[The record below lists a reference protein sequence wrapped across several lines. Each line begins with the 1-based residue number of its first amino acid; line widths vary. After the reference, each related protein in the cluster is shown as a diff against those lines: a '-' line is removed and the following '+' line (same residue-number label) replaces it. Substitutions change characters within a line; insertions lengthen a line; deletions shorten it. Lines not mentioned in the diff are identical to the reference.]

1 MTTCNVGLFLLPDG
15 IKQISPTWS
24 ERMKRRSFI
33 KGAGAAG
40 TLAAS
45 GVLSAPALITS
56 VRGAYAQS
64 GEIPVGLLFSLTGE
78 VAVVERTLHDAA
90 LLAIEEIN
98 AAGGVHGM
106 QLRTYIEDPASD
118 PATFADRA
126 RRLVIRDRCVSV
138 FGSYTSASRQAVLPV
153 VEGQNNLYWYPTLYE
168 GRECSRNVMYGG
180 AVPNQQQQD
189 LVPWLMENFGGR
201 FYLIGNNYVYP
212 REENNVCKMLLD
224 QYGGEAVHEEYV
236 PLGHSDFSSVIN
248 RIRAE
253 QPDVIF
259 CTLVGD
265 SDVAFARQ
273 YHAAGLD
280 PETMPVASLTRSE
293 VEVAAIGGEAAQGHF
308 SSAPYFMGHQSAE
321 NEHFVEAYRSRW
333 GADQVTHF
341 VSEAAYF
348 QVYQFKAA
356 LEKLD
361 PANITPNAIRD
372 AAVGITTMAP
382 QGEILIDEN
391 LHTHLWPKIARW
403 KSDGQAEVI
412 VESAERVA
420 PDPYWAYEGQTCT
433 GQGLV
438 QG

>member
-1 MTTCNVGLFLLPDG
+1 
-15 IKQISPTWS
+15 
-24 ERMKRRSFI
+24 MKRRTFI
-33 KGAGAAG
+33 KNVGAMGAM
-40 TLAAS
+40 AS
-45 GVLSAPALITS
+45 AGVLSAPALIS
-56 VRGAYAQS
+56 GGGRAFAAN

-106 QLRTYIEDPASD
+106 QLRTFIEDPASD
-118 PATFADRA
+118 PATYADRA
-126 RRLVIRDRCVSV
+126 RRLMIRDNCVSV

-153 VEGQNNLYWYPTLYE
+153 VEGRNNLYWYPTLYE

-189 LVPWLMENFGGR
+189 FVPWLKENFGGR

-212 REENNVCKMLLD
+212 REENNVCKMILN
-224 QYGGEAVHEEYV
+224 QIGGEAVHEEYV

-273 YHAAGLD
+273 YHAAGFD

-293 VEVAAIGGEAAQGHF
+293 VEVAAIGGEAAVGHF
-308 SSAPYFMGHQSAE
+308 SSAPYFMGHQSPE
-321 NEHFVEAYRSRW
+321 NERFVEAYRSRF

-361 PANITPNAIRD
+361 PANITPQAIRD
-372 AAVGITTMAP
+372 ASINITTMAP
-382 QGEILIDEN
+382 QGEIVIDAN

-403 KSDGQAEVI
+403 KSDGQAEVL
-412 VESAERVA
+412 VQSETRVA
-420 PDPYWAYEGQTCT
+420 PEPYWAYEGETCT
-433 GQGLV
+433 GDGLV
-438 QG
+438 RG